1 MTEMEKENLE
11 KQEETEG
18 VTEEA
23 VPESEAGPEEREAAE
38 SGASGEA
45 ESEEKSG
52 EPLEEQSAPEENKAL
67 KEANEKFMRLAAD
80 FQNYK
85 RRTENERKDIAA
97 FANER
102 IVKELLNVIDSFER
116 ALETTKCD
124 DENFRSGVELIYKQL
139 MTVMKNFGV
148 EVIST
153 EGEFDPNFHNAVM
166 SEEGEEAGKILMVM
180 QKGYT
185 LNGRVVRPSMVKVSV

>member
-1 MTEMEKENLE
+1 MTELEKDNLKEQKEAETPTEENQAGERPQGLEETASEGE
-11 KQEETEG
+11 KQET
-18 VTEEA
+18 A
-23 VPESEAGPEEREAAE
+23 
-38 SGASGEA
+38 
-45 ESEEKSG
+45 SEE
-52 EPLEEQSAPEENKAL
+52 PEGTQTDAL
-67 KEANEKFMRLAAD
+67 KEANEKYMRLAAD

-116 ALETTKCD
+116 ALETAKCED
-124 DENFRSGVELIYKQL
+124 DNFRNGVELIYKQFVTAL
-139 MTVMKNFGV
+139 AGFGV

-166 SEEGEEAGKILMVM
+166 SEEVEGEKAGKILMVM

-185 LNGRVVRPSMVKVSV
+185 LNGKVIRPSMVKVSV

>member
-1 MTEMEKENLE
+1 MIEMEMDNLE
-11 KQEETEG
+11 KQEETEAP
-18 VTEEA
+18 TEEIQA
-23 VPESEAGPEEREAAE
+23 GEEPKGSQEGCQKEGKEGNISEV
-38 SGASGEA
+38 SGTTQGD
-45 ESEEKSG
+45 G
-52 EPLEEQSAPEENKAL
+52 L
-67 KEANEKFMRLAAD
+67 KEANEKYMRLAAD

-116 ALETTKCD
+116 ALETAKCE
-124 DENFRSGVELIYKQL
+124 DESFRNGVELIYKQL
-139 MTVMKNFGV
+139 ITTLAGFGV
-148 EVIST
+148 EVIPT

-166 SEEGEEAGKILMVM
+166 SEAVEGEEAGKILMVM

>member
-1 MTEMEKENLE
+1 MIEMEMDNLE
-11 KQEETEG
+11 KQEETEAP
-18 VTEEA
+18 TEEIQA
-23 VPESEAGPEEREAAE
+23 GEEPKGSQEGCQKEGKEGNVSEV
-38 SGASGEA
+38 SGTTQGD
-45 ESEEKSG
+45 G
-52 EPLEEQSAPEENKAL
+52 L
-67 KEANEKFMRLAAD
+67 KEANEKYMRLAAD

-116 ALETTKCD
+116 ALETAKCE
-124 DENFRSGVELIYKQL
+124 DESFRNGVELIYKQL
-139 MTVMKNFGV
+139 ITTLTGFGV
-148 EVIST
+148 EVIPT

-166 SEEGEEAGKILMVM
+166 SEAVEGEEAGKILMVM